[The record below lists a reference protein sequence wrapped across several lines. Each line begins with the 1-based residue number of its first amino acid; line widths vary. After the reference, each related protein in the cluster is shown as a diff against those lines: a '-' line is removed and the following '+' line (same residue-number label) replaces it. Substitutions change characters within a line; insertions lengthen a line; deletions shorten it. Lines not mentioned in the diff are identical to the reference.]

1 MAAVTQYDWPGN
13 IREMKNVIEASM
25 AMENADHLTLPV
37 LAQFIEMPAE
47 IHPASGEEPVE
58 GDYSV
63 AMARFEADYLKG
75 LLARYS
81 WNVDAAARDAGMNM
95 ATMYRK
101 IKKYALRKD

>member
-1 MAAVTQYDWPGN
+1 M
-13 IREMKNVIEASM
+13 
-25 AMENADHLTLPV
+25 

-47 IHPASGEEPVE
+47 IHPALGEEQVE
-58 GDYSV
+58 GDYSA
-63 AMARFEADYLKG
+63 AMARFEADYLRG

>member
-1 MAAVTQYDWPGN
+1 
-13 IREMKNVIEASM
+13 
-25 AMENADHLTLPV
+25 V

-47 IHPASGEEPVE
+47 IRAVSEDEPSE
-58 GDYSV
+58 GDYNV

-75 LLARYS
+75 LLNRYG

-101 IKKYALRKD
+101 MKKYGLKKEG

>member
-1 MAAVTQYDWPGN
+1 
-13 IREMKNVIEASM
+13 MKNVIEACM
-25 AMENADHLTLPV
+25 AMENADYLSLSV

-47 IHPASGEEPVE
+47 IPSPTGEEAVE
-58 GDYSV
+58 GDYSL
-63 AMARFEADYLKG
+63 AMARFEAEYLKG

-101 IKKYALRKD
+101 IKKYSLKRD